1 MLPVAPPYPVP
12 LCVTLLAVAAA
23 STDIATRRIPNRLV
37 LLGGRRAGCPV
48 PVARCRGRCARMA
61 RRRRDRL
68 RHLLPFYLL
77 RGMAA
82 GDVKLMLAIGAWVGA
97 EMTFYIVLAT
107 FLAGGIGAIAFALLR
122 GRMRQMWAN
131 VRCSRGAQARAPA
144 AGGPSKSHRSA
155 RCRTAWR
162 SRPARWACC
171 SCRAHSATHPQRG
184 RNDHEHESH
193 RTETRRTGGTP
204 A

>member
-37 LLGGRRAGCPV
+37 ALGLAGALIAQCMLHGV
-48 PVARCRGRCARMA
+48 PAGALGWLA
-61 RRRRDRL
+61 GAATGFGL
-68 RHLLPFYLL
+68 LLPFYLL

-107 FLAGGIGAIAFALLR
+107 FIAGGIGAIAYALLR

-131 VRCSRGAQARAPA
+131 VRALIARRSQGARAEAADGPVEIASVGTLPYGVAIA
-144 AGGPSKSHRSA
+144 AGTLGMLFA
-155 RCRTAWR
+155 
-162 SRPARWACC
+162 
-171 SCRAHSATHPQRG
+171 SCA
-184 RNDHEHESH
+184 
-193 RTETRRTGGTP
+193 
-204 A
+204 

>member
-37 LLGGRRAGCPV
+37 LLGLAGALVSQCMLHGV
-48 PVARCRGRCARMA
+48 LAGVLGWLAGAA
-61 RRRRDRL
+61 TGFAL
-68 RHLLPFYLL
+68 LLPFYLL

-107 FLAGGIGAIAFALLR
+107 FLAGGIGAIAYALLR

-131 VRCSRGAQARAPA
+131 VRALIARRRSQGASDEA
-144 AGGPSKSHRSA
+144 AGSPVEIASVGTLPYGVA
-155 RCRTAWR
+155 IAAGTLGMLFV
-162 SRPARWACC
+162 
-171 SCRAHSATHPQRG
+171 SCA
-184 RNDHEHESH
+184 
-193 RTETRRTGGTP
+193 
-204 A
+204 

>member
-37 LLGGRRAGCPV
+37 AVGLAGALVAQCMLHGVLAGALGWLAG
-48 PVARCRGRCARMA
+48 AATGFG
-61 RRRRDRL
+61 L
-68 RHLLPFYLL
+68 LLPFYLL

-107 FLAGGIGAIAFALLR
+107 FVAGGIGAIAFALLR

-131 VRCSRGAQARAPA
+131 VRALIARRSQRARAGAADGPAEIASVGTLPYGVAIA
-144 AGGPSKSHRSA
+144 AGTLGMLFA
-155 RCRTAWR
+155 
-162 SRPARWACC
+162 
-171 SCRAHSATHPQRG
+171 SCA
-184 RNDHEHESH
+184 
-193 RTETRRTGGTP
+193 
-204 A
+204 

>member
-37 LLGGRRAGCPV
+37 LLGLAGAL
-48 PVARCRGRCARMA
+48 VAQCLLHGVVAGALGWLAGAATGFGM
-61 RRRRDRL
+61 
-68 RHLLPFYLL
+68 LLPFYLL

-131 VRCSRGAQARAPA
+131 VRALLARRLQGASAEA
-144 AGGPSKSHRSA
+144 AGGPVEIASVGTLPYGVA
-155 RCRTAWR
+155 IAAGTLGMLFV
-162 SRPARWACC
+162 
-171 SCRAHSATHPQRG
+171 SCA
-184 RNDHEHESH
+184 
-193 RTETRRTGGTP
+193 
-204 A
+204 

>member
-37 LLGGRRAGCPV
+37 ALGLGGALIAQCMLHGVLAG
-48 PVARCRGRCARMA
+48 ALGWLAGA
-61 RRRRDRL
+61 ATGFGL
-68 RHLLPFYLL
+68 LLPFYLL

-107 FLAGGIGAIAFALLR
+107 FIAGGIGGIAYALLR

-131 VRCSRGAQARAPA
+131 VRALIARRSQGARTDAADGPVEIASVGTLPYGVAIA
-144 AGGPSKSHRSA
+144 AGTLGMLFA
-155 RCRTAWR
+155 
-162 SRPARWACC
+162 
-171 SCRAHSATHPQRG
+171 SCA
-184 RNDHEHESH
+184 
-193 RTETRRTGGTP
+193 
-204 A
+204 

>member
-23 STDIATRRIPNRLV
+23 STDIAARRIPNRLV
-37 LLGGRRAGCPV
+37 AGGLAGALVAQCMLHGVLAGALGWFAG
-48 PVARCRGRCARMA
+48 AATGFG
-61 RRRRDRL
+61 L
-68 RHLLPFYLL
+68 LLPFYLL

-107 FLAGGIGAIAFALLR
+107 FVAGGIGAIAFALLR

-131 VRCSRGAQARAPA
+131 VRALIARRSQGARAGAADGPADIASVGTLPYGVAIA
-144 AGGPSKSHRSA
+144 AGTLGMLF
-155 RCRTAWR
+155 
-162 SRPARWACC
+162 
-171 SCRAHSATHPQRG
+171 ATC
-184 RNDHEHESH
+184 
-193 RTETRRTGGTP
+193 

>member
-37 LLGGRRAGCPV
+37 AIGLVGALVAQCLLHGVQAG
-48 PVARCRGRCARMA
+48 ALGWLAGA
-61 RRRRDRL
+61 ATGFGL
-68 RHLLPFYLL
+68 LLPFYLL

-107 FLAGGIGAIAFALLR
+107 FVAGGIGAIAFALLR

-131 VRCSRGAQARAPA
+131 VRALIARRSQGASTGAADSPAEFASVGTLPYGVAIA
-144 AGGPSKSHRSA
+144 AGTLGMLFA
-155 RCRTAWR
+155 
-162 SRPARWACC
+162 
-171 SCRAHSATHPQRG
+171 SCA
-184 RNDHEHESH
+184 
-193 RTETRRTGGTP
+193 
-204 A
+204 

>member
-37 LLGGRRAGCPV
+37 LLGLAGAL
-48 PVARCRGRCARMA
+48 VAQCLLHGVVAGALGWLAGAATGFGM
-61 RRRRDRL
+61 
-68 RHLLPFYLL
+68 LLPFYLL

-131 VRCSRGAQARAPA
+131 VRVLIARRSRGASAEA
-144 AGGPSKSHRSA
+144 AGGPVDIASVGTLPYGVA
-155 RCRTAWR
+155 IAAGTLGMLFA
-162 SRPARWACC
+162 
-171 SCRAHSATHPQRG
+171 SCA
-184 RNDHEHESH
+184 
-193 RTETRRTGGTP
+193 
-204 A
+204 